1 MALQF
6 NDETATEA
14 IKSGKLV
21 VVDFWSTSCG
31 PCMKLSPVIDELAV
45 KYEGKAL
52 IGKINI
58 EDNIEV
64 CAEYRVRN
72 IPAVLFFKDGEL
84 KDKSIGL
91 VSLADLEKK
100 LQPLL

>member
-1 MALQF
+1 MAIQF
-6 NDETATEA
+6 TDATATEA
-14 IKSGKLV
+14 IQSGKLTV
-21 VVDFWSTSCG
+21 IDFWSTSCG
-31 PCMKLSPVIDELAV
+31 PCMKLGPIIDELAA

-58 EDNIEV
+58 EDDIEV

-72 IPAVLFFKDGEL
+72 IPAVLFFKNGEC

-91 VSLADLEKK
+91 VSLAELEKK